1 MMFERPSSTL
11 RETSALAR
19 ILRPAVGFSH
29 PSDVVK
35 DPHLSPEEKRFVLSS
50 WASDAC
56 AVEDRPGWRRALG
69 SDVAVPLADIRAALA
84 RLDLPPRAQALEP
97 PSFAP
102 NFARA
107 QGGHDVR
114 HA

>member
-1 MMFERPSSTL
+1 MFERPSSYP

-35 DPHLSPEEKRFVLSS
+35 DPHLSPEEMRIVLSS

-56 AVEDRPGWRRALG
+56 AVEGRPGWRRALG

-84 RLDLPPRAQALEP
+84 RLDLPPGARALEP
-97 PSFAP
+97 ATVGRSFVG
-102 NFARA
+102 A